1 MHQYLKNL
9 FYLFN
14 HQQPTSEPSVFES
27 QQPST
32 QAPVL
37 FKDFIEVTILTD
49 DYPKETSW
57 SLVDTSENILLEGD
71 NYRTKGES
79 YTDSIYV
86 NEWRGHTFRIKDK
99 ASDGI
104 CCQYGTG
111 SYSIKVNGVIV
122 LSGGVF
128 GGSEE
133 KKLDP
138 TWHCRHGTETFQG
151 ENVCKCSSSE
161 KRIVI
166 DIVTDRYPIETSWT
180 VSTCNGVDVYSSSTY
195 VDSLTRYSENLCIS
209 EFEAHR
215 FIINDSYGDG
225 ICCNYGSGSYKITID
240 GKEILSSDGRFSSI
254 ETKDI
259 NGECLSAIAADEPRD
274 EALDI
279 DFKCEIFT
287 KRRKCNKSENC
298 QWKGKK
304 RSGVCEP
311 KPKLKEQKVQ
321 QCQYCRSSGESVV
334 ALASEKV
341 EEKNVVVSLFRLS
354 LALVM

>member
-49 DYPKETSW
+49 NYPKETSW

-71 NYRTKGES
+71 NYRTNGES

-86 NEWRGHTFRIKDK
+86 NEWRGLTFRIEDK
-99 ASDGI
+99 ARDGI
-104 CCQYGTG
+104 CCQYGIG
-111 SYSIKVNGVIV
+111 AYSIKVNGVIV
-122 LSGGVF
+122 LNGGVF
-128 GGSEE
+128 SGSEE

-166 DIVTDRYPIETSWT
+166 DVFTDRYPLETSWT
-180 VSTCNGVDVYSSSTY
+180 VSTCNGVEVYSSSTY
-195 VDSLTRYSENLCIS
+195 VDSLTKYSETFCIS

-215 FIINDSYGDG
+215 FIIHDSFGDG
-225 ICCNYGSGSYKITID
+225 TCCNYGSGSYKITID
-240 GKEILSSDGRFSSI
+240 GKETVSSDGRFSRI

-259 NGECLSAIAADEPRD
+259 NGECPSAAAVDASRD

-287 KRRKCNKSENC
+287 KRRKCSKSENC
-298 QWKGKK
+298 QWKGKR

-311 KPKLKEQKVQ
+311 RPKVKEQKGQ
-321 QCQYCRSSGESVV
+321 QCQYCRSSGEPCCGTCVR
-334 ALASEKV
+334 KGPR
-341 EEKNVVVSLFRLS
+341 EERGCFP
-354 LALVM
+354 